1 MSFVLLVIFAFL
13 TKPILES
20 SMVRGRLGFF
30 KTYFI
35 FGGVVTFTVMFLVM
49 YFVMNDIADMG
60 GRGAVFKLKSVTKAL
75 LTIASFY
82 YLMLSLSLYNVAR
95 RKSTYVVKLAC
106 YLFIFVFIF
115 TAITGIFFSFVN
127 SFIYIVL
134 VFLIYRFVW
143 KQNFSQVLQSTV
155 NL

>member
-60 GRGAVFKLKSVTKAL
+60 GEVQ
-75 LTIASFY
+75 
-82 YLMLSLSLYNVAR
+82 
-95 RKSTYVVKLAC
+95 
-106 YLFIFVFIF
+106 
-115 TAITGIFFSFVN
+115 
-127 SFIYIVL
+127 
-134 VFLIYRFVW
+134 FL
-143 KQNFSQVLQSTV
+143 N
-155 NL
+155 